1 MAKGQMECNY
11 AARLSSCH
19 TIGEKKLS
27 RHGRQLQSIVEE
39 LLLSI
44 QEHEGPLPSAA
55 VQINVAADGDDDRHG
70 NASYLRCGSGSVRV
84 GPAWEQDGDD

>member
-55 VQINVAADGDDDRHG
+55 VQSNVAADGDDDRHG
-70 NASYLRCGSGSVRV
+70 NLIHTDTVAGLFASV
-84 GPAWEQDGDD
+84 W